1 MMIEED
7 KKTQNEAEDEEN
19 PYLFNVQALYDQIV
33 ELVEKYR
40 ISHIDAV
47 LKLCHAHNYD
57 IVSISKILPASLLNK
72 IEDDAKRL
80 KLLKKEYCNVV
91 TFS

>member
-7 KKTQNEAEDEEN
+7 SKTKIEADEEN
-19 PYLFNVQALYDQIV
+19 PYLYNVQALYDQITQ
-33 ELVEKYR
+33 LVQQYK
-40 ISHIDAV
+40 ITHIDAV
-47 LKLCHAHNYD
+47 LKLCQINNYD
-57 IVSISKILPASLLNK
+57 IESVSKILPASLLNK

-80 KLLKKEYCNVV
+80 KLLKREYCNVI

>member
-7 KKTQNEAEDEEN
+7 SKTKIEEDEEN

-33 ELVEKYR
+33 DLVEKYR

-47 LKLCHAHNYD
+47 LKLCSINNYD